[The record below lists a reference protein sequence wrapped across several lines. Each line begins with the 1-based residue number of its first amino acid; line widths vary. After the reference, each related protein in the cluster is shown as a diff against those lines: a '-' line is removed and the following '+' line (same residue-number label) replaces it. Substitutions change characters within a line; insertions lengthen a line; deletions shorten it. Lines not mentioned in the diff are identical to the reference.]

1 MRRPRTRRSRRCP
14 SKTEYCNAEWSKE
27 RRGYGRFGKRVAQSL
42 AAGMATTGR
51 IGEIHIFDSLPRRP
65 IYSRGARPAQSR
77 PVAVKMPES
86 PPFLGI
92 PILLEVG
99 PFIGVRGPLAA
110 TIAYC

>member
-1 MRRPRTRRSRRCP
+1 MVGKPRGAVLGGGDGDDLPRWGDPDFRFCPAPAALRSRACP
-14 SKTEYCNAEWSKE
+14 EH
-27 RRGYGRFGKRVAQSL
+27 R
-42 AAGMATTGR
+42 
-51 IGEIHIFDSLPRRP
+51 
-65 IYSRGARPAQSR
+65 R